1 MSTQQQAGMPSANDS
16 KVIGFGLTV
25 IFLLFGIFGGW
36 AAFAPLAES
45 SVAVGTIS
53 ADLDKKTLQHLE
65 GGVIESILVKDG
77 DEVKRGDMLLKLKDV
92 HIKSQLDIY
101 KAQYDDASALY
112 ARLMAQRDGLGSVI
126 YPDEL
131 QNESM
136 KKEQNS
142 IFYETK
148 KSIED
153 EKIISQNR
161 VVQLE
166 NQIEG
171 LNSLMEAKKSR
182 LTSIKEEIVE
192 WEELFRQKLVDKLK
206 IRELS
211 REQNSIEGDISQTA
225 SEIAKLSE
233 AINETKNQQL
243 LREKEFKKET
253 LNELV
258 AAKSALF
265 DLKSKIASVEDTL
278 LRTSI
283 VSPIDGTVVG
293 LNLHTVGGVVS
304 PGRDIL
310 QIVPQNSKLV
320 VVAQVQTADI
330 DKVKVGLM
338 ADIRFSAF
346 NVQKAH
352 VVEGKVVHVSADSFI
367 DEKSG
372 LPYYEAKIEVTK
384 NGQVQLADYGFELVS
399 GMPAEVM
406 IKTSERTVLSYL
418 VKPFT
423 DMIARGFN
431 EE

>member
-1 MSTQQQAGMPSANDS
+1 MSVEQEIKMPSTDDS
-16 KVIGFGLTV
+16 KVIGFGLAV
-25 IFLLFGIFGGW
+25 VFLLFGVFGGW

-45 SVAVGTIS
+45 SVAIGKIS

-65 GGVIESILVKDG
+65 GGVIESIHVKDG
-77 DEVKRGDMLLKLKDV
+77 DEVKKGDLLLKLRDV
-92 HIKSQLDIY
+92 HIKSQLDIF
-101 KAQYDDASALY
+101 KTQYDDASALY
-112 ARLMAQRDGLGSVI
+112 ARLVAQRDNKNSVV

-131 QNESM
+131 QNESI
-136 KKEQNS
+136 KKEQNN

-161 VVQLE
+161 VVQLQ

-182 LTSIKEEIVE
+182 LASIKEEILE
-192 WEELFRQKLVDKLK
+192 WEDLYRQKLVDKLK

-243 LREKEFKKET
+243 LREKEFTKET
-253 LNELV
+253 LGELV
-258 AAKSALF
+258 KAKSMLF
-265 DLKSKIASVEDTL
+265 DLKSKIVSVEDTL
-278 LRTSI
+278 LRTNI
-283 VSPIDGTVVG
+283 VAPIDGTVVG
-293 LNLHTVGGVVS
+293 LSLHTVGGVVS

-310 QIVPQNSKLV
+310 QIVPQDSKLI
-320 VVAQVQTADI
+320 VVAQVQTSDV

-352 VVEGKVVHVSADSFI
+352 VVEGRVVHVSADSFM

-372 LPYYEAKIEVTK
+372 MPYYEAKIEVTK
-384 NGQVQLADYGFELVS
+384 NGEVQLVDYGFELVS
-399 GMPAEVM
+399 GMPA
-406 IKTSERTVLSYL
+406 
-418 VKPFT
+418 
-423 DMIARGFN
+423 
-431 EE
+431 

>member
-1 MSTQQQAGMPSANDS
+1 MSMGQEIKMPSTDAS
-16 KVIGFGLTV
+16 KVIGFGLATV
-25 IFLLFGIFGGW
+25 FLLFVVFGGW
-36 AAFAPLAES
+36 AAYAPLAES
-45 SVAVGTIS
+45 SVAIGKIS

-65 GGVIESILVKDG
+65 GGAIENIYVKDG
-77 DEVKRGDMLLKLKDV
+77 DEVKKGDLLLKLRDV

-101 KAQYDDASALY
+101 KTQYDDASALY
-112 ARLMAQRDGLGSVI
+112 ARLVAQRDKKDSVV

-131 QNESM
+131 QNESI
-136 KKEQNS
+136 KKEQSN

-148 KSIED
+148 KSIAD

-166 NQIEG
+166 NQIGG

-182 LTSIKEEIVE
+182 LASIKEEIVE
-192 WEELFRQKLVDKLK
+192 WEELFRQQLVDKLK

-225 SEIAKLSE
+225 SEIAKLKE
-233 AINETKNQQL
+233 AINETRNQQL
-243 LREKEFKKET
+243 LREKESRKET

-258 AAKSALF
+258 AAKSMLF
-265 DLKSKIASVEDTL
+265 DLKSKIVSVEDTL
-278 LRTSI
+278 LRTNI
-283 VSPIDGTVVG
+283 VAPIDGTVVG
-293 LNLHTVGGVVS
+293 LSLHTVGGVVS

-310 QIVPQNSKLV
+310 QIIPQDSKLI
-320 VVAQVQTADI
+320 VVAQVQTSDV

-346 NVQKAH
+346 NVQQSH
-352 VVEGKVVHVSADSFI
+352 VVEGRVIHVSADSFM

-372 LPYYEAKIEVTK
+372 IPYYEAKIEVTK
-384 NGQVQLADYGFELVS
+384 DGEVQLVDYGFELVS

-406 IKTSERTVLSYL
+406 IKTSQRTVLGYL

-423 DMIARGFN
+423 DMVARGFN

>member
-1 MSTQQQAGMPSANDS
+1 MSVEQEIKMPSTDDS
-16 KVIGFGLTV
+16 KVIGFGLAV
-25 IFLLFGIFGGW
+25 VFLLFGVFGGW

-45 SVAVGTIS
+45 SVAIGKIS

-65 GGVIESILVKDG
+65 GGVIESIHVKDG
-77 DEVKRGDMLLKLKDV
+77 DEVKKGDLLLKLRDV
-92 HIKSQLDIY
+92 HIKRQLDIF
-101 KAQYDDASALY
+101 KTQYDDASALY
-112 ARLMAQRDGLGSVI
+112 ARLVAQRDNKNSVV

-131 QNESM
+131 QNESI
-136 KKEQNS
+136 KKEQNN

-161 VVQLE
+161 VVQLQ

-182 LTSIKEEIVE
+182 LASIKEEILE
-192 WEELFRQKLVDKLK
+192 WEDLYRQKLVDKLK

-243 LREKEFKKET
+243 LREKEFTKET
-253 LNELV
+253 LGELV
-258 AAKSALF
+258 KAKSMLF
-265 DLKSKIASVEDTL
+265 DLKSKIVSVEDTL
-278 LRTSI
+278 LRTNI
-283 VSPIDGTVVG
+283 VAPIDGTVVG
-293 LNLHTVGGVVS
+293 LSLHTVGGVVS

-310 QIVPQNSKLV
+310 QIVPQDSKLI
-320 VVAQVQTADI
+320 VVAQVQTSDV

-352 VVEGKVVHVSADSFI
+352 VVEGRVVHVSADSFM

-372 LPYYEAKIEVTK
+372 MPYYEAKIEVTK
-384 NGQVQLADYGFELVS
+384 NGEVQLVDYGFELVS

>member
-1 MSTQQQAGMPSANDS
+1 MSTQQQVEMPSANDS

-25 IFLLFGIFGGW
+25 ILMLFGIFGGW

-45 SVAVGTIS
+45 SVTVGTIS

-65 GGVIESILVKDG
+65 GGVIESIHVKDG
-77 DEVKRGDMLLKLKDV
+77 DEVKKGDMLLKLKDV

-112 ARLMAQRDGLGSVI
+112 ARLVAQRDGLGSVV
-126 YPDEL
+126 YPEEL

-171 LNSLMEAKKSR
+171 LTSLMEAKKSR
-182 LTSIKEEIVE
+182 LASIKEEIVE

-211 REQNSIEGDISQTA
+211 REQNSIEGDISQTE
-225 SEIAKLSE
+225 SEIAKLKE
-233 AINETKNQQL
+233 AINEARNQQL
-243 LREKEFKKET
+243 LREKEFRKEM

-265 DLKSKIASVEDTL
+265 DLKSKIVSIEDTL
-278 LRTSI
+278 LRTNI
-283 VSPIDGTVVG
+283 IAPIDGTVVG

-304 PGRDIL
+304 PGKDIL

-320 VVAQVQTADI
+320 VVSQVQTADI

-352 VVEGKVVHVSADSFI
+352 VVEGRVIHVSADSFV

-384 NGQVQLADYGFELVS
+384 NGQVQLVDYGFELVS

>member
-1 MSTQQQAGMPSANDS
+1 MSENRDIQMPSTSDS
-16 KVIGFGLTV
+16 KVIGFGLAV
-25 IFLLFGIFGGW
+25 IFLLFGVFGGW

-45 SVAVGTIS
+45 SVAIGKIS

-65 GGVIESILVKDG
+65 GGVIESIHVKDG
-77 DEVKRGDMLLKLKDV
+77 DEVKEGDLLLKLRDV
-92 HIKSQLDIY
+92 HINSQLEIY

-112 ARLMAQRDGLGSVI
+112 ARLQAQRDSKGSVI

-131 QNESM
+131 QNESI
-136 KKEQNS
+136 KKEQNN

-166 NQIEG
+166 NQIDG
-171 LNSLMEAKKSR
+171 LNSLMQAKKSR
-182 LTSIKEEIVE
+182 LASIKEETLE
-192 WEELFRQKLVDKLK
+192 WEDLYRQKLVDKLK

-211 REQNSIEGDISQTA
+211 REQNSIDGDISQTA

-233 AINETKNQQL
+233 AINETRNQQL
-243 LREKEFKKET
+243 LREKEFTKET

-258 AAKSALF
+258 AAKSMLF
-265 DLKSKIASVEDTL
+265 DLKSKIVSIEDTL
-278 LRTSI
+278 LRTNI
-283 VSPIDGTVVG
+283 VAPIDGTVVG
-293 LNLHTVGGVVS
+293 LSLHTVGGVVA

-310 QIVPQNSKLV
+310 QIVPQNSKLI
-320 VVAQVQTADI
+320 VVAQVQTPDI
-330 DKVKVGLM
+330 DKVKVGLT

-352 VVEGKVVHVSADSFI
+352 VVEGRVVHVSADSFM

-372 LPYYEAKIEVTK
+372 LPYYEAKVEVTK
-384 NGQVQLADYGFELVS
+384 NGQVQLVDYGFELVS

-418 VKPFT
+418 VKPLT
-423 DMIARGFN
+423 DMISRGFN

>member
-1 MSTQQQAGMPSANDS
+1 MSVEQEIKMPSTDDS
-16 KVIGFGLTV
+16 KVIGFGLAV
-25 IFLLFGIFGGW
+25 VFLLFGVFGGW

-45 SVAVGTIS
+45 SVAIGKIS

-65 GGVIESILVKDG
+65 GGVIESIHVKDG
-77 DEVKRGDMLLKLKDV
+77 DEVKKGDLLLKLRDV
-92 HIKSQLDIY
+92 HIKSQLDIF
-101 KAQYDDASALY
+101 KTQYDDASALY
-112 ARLMAQRDGLGSVI
+112 ARLVAQRDNKNSVV

-131 QNESM
+131 QNESI
-136 KKEQNS
+136 KKEQNN

-161 VVQLE
+161 VVQLQ

-182 LTSIKEEIVE
+182 LASIKEEILE
-192 WEELFRQKLVDKLK
+192 WEDLYRQKLVDKLK

-243 LREKEFKKET
+243 LREKEFTKET
-253 LNELV
+253 LGELV
-258 AAKSALF
+258 KAKYMLF
-265 DLKSKIASVEDTL
+265 DLKSKIVSVEDTL
-278 LRTSI
+278 LRTNI
-283 VSPIDGTVVG
+283 VAPIDGTVVG
-293 LNLHTVGGVVS
+293 LSLHTVGGVVS

-310 QIVPQNSKLV
+310 QIVPQDSKLI
-320 VVAQVQTADI
+320 VVAQVQTSDV

-352 VVEGKVVHVSADSFI
+352 VVEGRVVHVSADSFM

-372 LPYYEAKIEVTK
+372 MPYYEAKIEVTK
-384 NGQVQLADYGFELVS
+384 NGEVQLVDYGFELVS
-399 GMPAEVM
+399 GMPAEVI

>member
-1 MSTQQQAGMPSANDS
+1 MSENRDIKMPSTNDS
-16 KVIGFGLTV
+16 KVIGFGFGIV
-25 IFLLFGIFGGW
+25 FLLFAIFGGW
-36 AAFAPLAES
+36 MAFAPLAES
-45 SVAVGTIS
+45 SVAIGKVS
-53 ADLDKKTLQHLE
+53 ADLDKKTIQHLE
-65 GGVIESILVKDG
+65 GGVIENIYVKDG
-77 DEVKRGDMLLKLKDV
+77 DEVKKGDILLKIKEIN
-92 HIKSQLDIY
+92 IKSQLDIF
-101 KAQYDDASALY
+101 KTQYDDASALY
-112 ARLMAQRDGLGSVI
+112 ARLVAQRDGQSSVV

-131 QNESM
+131 KNEGI

-142 IFYETK
+142 IFFETK

-166 NQIEG
+166 NQISG
-171 LNSLMEAKKSR
+171 LKSLMEAKKSR
-182 LTSIKEEIVE
+182 MKSISEEILE
-192 WEELFRQKLVDKLK
+192 WEELYKQRLVDKLK
-206 IRELS
+206 IRDLG
-211 REQNSIEGDISQTA
+211 REKNMIEGDISQTD
-225 SEIAKLSE
+225 SEIAKLYE

-243 LREKEFKKET
+243 LREKEFAKVT

-258 AAKSALF
+258 KAKSILF
-265 DLKSKIASVEDTL
+265 DLQSKIVSVEDTL
-278 LRTSI
+278 KRTSV

-293 LNLHTVGGVVS
+293 LSLHTVGGVVA

-310 QIVPQNSKLV
+310 QIIPQKSKLI

-338 ADIRFSAF
+338 SDIRFSAF
-346 NVQKAH
+346 NTRDTH
-352 VVEGKVVHVSADSFI
+352 VIEGKVVHVSADSFK

-384 NGQVQLADYGFELVS
+384 NGEQQIAEYGFELVS

-406 IKTSERTVLSYL
+406 IKMSERTMLSYL
-418 VKPFT
+418 IKPLT
-423 DMIARGFN
+423 DMVSRGFN

>member
-1 MSTQQQAGMPSANDS
+1 MSVEQEIKMPSTDDS
-16 KVIGFGLTV
+16 KVIGFGLAV
-25 IFLLFGIFGGW
+25 VFLLFGVFGGW

-45 SVAVGTIS
+45 SVAIGKIS

-65 GGVIESILVKDG
+65 GGVIESIHVKDG
-77 DEVKRGDMLLKLKDV
+77 DEVKKGDLLLKLRDV
-92 HIKSQLDIY
+92 HIKSQLDIF
-101 KAQYDDASALY
+101 KTQYDDASALY
-112 ARLMAQRDGLGSVI
+112 ARLVAQRDNKNSVV

-131 QNESM
+131 QNESI
-136 KKEQNS
+136 KKEQNN
-142 IFYETK
+142 IFYETR

-161 VVQLE
+161 VVQLQ

-182 LTSIKEEIVE
+182 LASIKEEILE
-192 WEELFRQKLVDKLK
+192 WEDLYRQKLVDKLK

-233 AINETKNQQL
+233 AINETRNQQL
-243 LREKEFKKET
+243 LREKEFTKET
-253 LNELV
+253 LGELV
-258 AAKSALF
+258 KAKSMLF
-265 DLKSKIASVEDTL
+265 DLKSKIVSVEDTL
-278 LRTSI
+278 SRTNI
-283 VSPIDGTVVG
+283 VAPIDGTVVG
-293 LNLHTVGGVVS
+293 LSLHTVGGVVS

-310 QIVPQNSKLV
+310 QIVPQDSKLI
-320 VVAQVQTADI
+320 VVAQVQTSDV

-352 VVEGKVVHVSADSFI
+352 VVEGRVVHVSADSFM

-372 LPYYEAKIEVTK
+372 MPYYEAKIEVTK
-384 NGQVQLADYGFELVS
+384 NGEVQLVDYGFELVS

>member
-1 MSTQQQAGMPSANDS
+1 MSAKQEIKMPSTNDS

-25 IFLLFGIFGGW
+25 IFLLFGVFGVW

-65 GGVIESILVKDG
+65 GGVIESIHVKDG
-77 DEVKRGDMLLKLKDV
+77 DEVKKGDILLKLKDI
-92 HIKSQLDIY
+92 HINSQLDIH

-112 ARLMAQRDGLGSVI
+112 ARLVAQRDKLSSVV
-126 YPDEL
+126 YPQEL
-131 QNESM
+131 KNESM
-136 KKEQNS
+136 KNEQNS

-171 LNSLMEAKKSR
+171 LNSLLQAKKSR
-182 LTSIKEEIVE
+182 LKSIKEEILE
-192 WEELFRQKLVDKLK
+192 WEELYKQKLVDKLK
-206 IRELS
+206 IRDLG
-211 REQNSIEGDISQTA
+211 REQNTIEGDISQTQ

-243 LREKEFKKET
+243 LREKEFTKET
-253 LNELV
+253 LGELV
-258 AAKSALF
+258 QAKSALF
-265 DLKSKIASVEDTL
+265 DLKSKIASVEEML
-278 LRTSI
+278 QRTNI
-283 VSPIDGTVVG
+283 VAPIDGTVVG
-293 LNLHTVGGVVS
+293 LSLHTVGGVVS

-352 VVEGKVVHVSADSFI
+352 VVEGRVVHVSADSFM

-384 NGQVQLADYGFELVS
+384 NGQAQLVEYGFELVS

-406 IKTSERTVLSYL
+406 IKTSERTVLSYFI
-418 VKPFT
+418 KPFT

>member
-1 MSTQQQAGMPSANDS
+1 MSVEQEIKMPSTDDS
-16 KVIGFGLTV
+16 KVIGFGLAV
-25 IFLLFGIFGGW
+25 VFLLFGVFGGW

-45 SVAVGTIS
+45 SVAIGKIS

-65 GGVIESILVKDG
+65 GGVIESIHVKDG
-77 DEVKRGDMLLKLKDV
+77 DEVKKGDLLLKLRDV
-92 HIKSQLDIY
+92 HIKSQLDIF
-101 KAQYDDASALY
+101 KTQYDDASALY
-112 ARLMAQRDGLGSVI
+112 ARLVAQRDNKNSVV

-131 QNESM
+131 QNESI
-136 KKEQNS
+136 KKEQNN

-161 VVQLE
+161 VVQLQ

-182 LTSIKEEIVE
+182 LASIKEEILE
-192 WEELFRQKLVDKLK
+192 WEDLYRQKLVDKLK

-243 LREKEFKKET
+243 LREKEFTKET
-253 LNELV
+253 LGELV
-258 AAKSALF
+258 KAKSMLF
-265 DLKSKIASVEDTL
+265 DLKSKIVSVEDTL
-278 LRTSI
+278 LRTNI
-283 VSPIDGTVVG
+283 VAPIDGTVVG
-293 LNLHTVGGVVS
+293 LSLHTVGGVVS

-310 QIVPQNSKLV
+310 QIVPQDSKLI
-320 VVAQVQTADI
+320 VVAQVQTSDV

-352 VVEGKVVHVSADSFI
+352 VVEGRVVHVSADSFM

-372 LPYYEAKIEVTK
+372 MPYYEAKIEVTK
-384 NGQVQLADYGFELVS
+384 NGEVQLVDYGFELVS

>member
-1 MSTQQQAGMPSANDS
+1 
-16 KVIGFGLTV
+16 L
-25 IFLLFGIFGGW
+25 
-36 AAFAPLAES
+36 
-45 SVAVGTIS
+45 
-53 ADLDKKTLQHLE
+53 
-65 GGVIESILVKDG
+65 
-77 DEVKRGDMLLKLKDV
+77 LLKLRDV

-101 KAQYDDASALY
+101 KTQHDDAYALY
-112 ARLMAQRDGLGSVI
+112 ARLVAQRDSKDNIV

-131 QNESM
+131 QNESI
-136 KKEQNS
+136 KKEQNN
-142 IFYETK
+142 IFYATK
-148 KSIED
+148 KSIAD

-166 NQIEG
+166 NQIDG
-171 LNSLMEAKKSR
+171 LKSLMQAKKSR
-182 LTSIKEEIVE
+182 LESIKDEILE
-192 WEELFRQKLVDKLK
+192 WEDLYRQKLVDKLK

-225 SEIAKLSE
+225 SEIAKLAE
-233 AINETKNQQL
+233 AINETRNQQL
-243 LREKEFKKET
+243 LREKEFTKQT
-253 LNELV
+253 LGELV
-258 AAKSALF
+258 QAKSMLF

-278 LRTSI
+278 LRTNI
-283 VSPIDGTVVG
+283 VAPIDGTVVG

-310 QIVPQNSKLV
+310 KIIPQSSKLI
-320 VVAQVQTADI
+320 VVAQVQISDV

-346 NVQKAH
+346 NTRNTQ
-352 VVEGKVVHVSADSFI
+352 VVEGRVVHVSADSFI

-372 LPYYEAKIEVTK
+372 VPYYEAKIEVTK
-384 NGQVQLADYGFELVS
+384 SGEVQLVDYGFELVS

-406 IKTSERTVLSYL
+406 IKTSDRTVLSYF

-423 DMIARGFN
+423 DMITRGFN

>member
-1 MSTQQQAGMPSANDS
+1 MSVDQEIKMPSTNASN
-16 KVIGFGLTV
+16 VIGFGLMV
-25 IFLLFGIFGGW
+25 VFLLLGGFGGW

-45 SVAVGTIS
+45 SVAVGKIS
-53 ADLDKKTLQHLE
+53 ADLDKKNLQHLE
-65 GGVIESILVKDG
+65 GGVIENIFVKDG
-77 DEVKRGDMLLKLKDV
+77 DEVKKGDMLLKLRDV

-101 KAQYDDASALY
+101 KAQYDDALALY
-112 ARLMAQRDGLGSVI
+112 ARLVAQRDSKDSVV

-131 QNESM
+131 ENESI
-136 KKEQNS
+136 KQEQDN
-142 IFYETK
+142 IFYTTK

-166 NQIEG
+166 NQIDG
-171 LNSLMEAKKSR
+171 LESLMRAKKSR
-182 LTSIKEEIVE
+182 LESIKEEILE
-192 WEELFRQKLVDKLK
+192 WEDLYRQKLVDKLK
-206 IRELS
+206 IRELD
-211 REQNSIEGDISQTA
+211 REQNTIEGDISQTA
-225 SEIAKLSE
+225 SEIAKLKE

-243 LREKEFKKET
+243 LREKEFTKQT
-253 LNELV
+253 LGELV
-258 AAKSALF
+258 QAKSMLF
-265 DLKSKIASVEDTL
+265 DLKSKILSVEDTL
-278 LRTSI
+278 LRTNI
-283 VSPIDGTVVG
+283 VAPIDGTVVG
-293 LNLHTVGGVVS
+293 LNLHTIGGVVS

-310 QIVPQNSKLV
+310 QIIPQNSKLI
-320 VVAQVQTADI
+320 VVAQVKTSDV

-352 VVEGKVVHVSADSFI
+352 VVEGKVVHVSADSFM

-372 LPYYEAKIEVTK
+372 MPYYEAKIVVTK
-384 NGQVQLADYGFELVS
+384 KGEMQLVDYGFELVS

-406 IKTSERTVLSYL
+406 IKTSQRTVLSYL

>member
-1 MSTQQQAGMPSANDS
+1 MSEKQEIKMPSADDS
-16 KVIGFGLTV
+16 KVIGFGLAIV
-25 IFLLFGIFGGW
+25 FLLFAIFGGW

-45 SVAVGTIS
+45 SVAIGKIS

-65 GGVIESILVKDG
+65 GGVIESIYVKDG
-77 DEVKRGDMLLKLKDV
+77 DKVKKGDMLLKLRDV

-101 KAQYDDASALY
+101 KTQLDDASALY
-112 ARLMAQRDGLGSVI
+112 ARLVAQRDNKDSIV

-131 QNESM
+131 QNESI
-136 KKEQNS
+136 KKEQNN

-166 NQIEG
+166 NQIDG
-171 LNSLMEAKKSR
+171 LKSLMQAKESR
-182 LTSIKEEIVE
+182 LASIKEEILE
-192 WEELFRQKLVDKLK
+192 WEELYRQKLVDKLK

-233 AINETKNQQL
+233 AINETRNQQL
-243 LREKEFKKET
+243 LREKEFTKET
-253 LNELV
+253 LNQLV
-258 AAKSALF
+258 EAKSMLF
-265 DLKSKIASVEDTL
+265 DLKSKITSTEDTL
-278 LRTSI
+278 KRTNI
-283 VSPIDGTVVG
+283 VAPIEGTVVG
-293 LNLHTVGGVVS
+293 LSLHTIGGVIS
-304 PGRDIL
+304 PGKEIL
-310 QIVPQNSKLV
+310 QIVPQSSKLI
-320 VVAQVQTADI
+320 VVAQVQTSDV
-330 DKVKVGLM
+330 DKVKTGLM

-352 VVEGKVVHVSADSFI
+352 VVEGKVVHVSADSFM

-372 LPYYEAKIEVTK
+372 VPYYEAKIEVTK
-384 NGQVQLADYGFELVS
+384 NGELQLIDYGFELVS

-423 DMIARGFN
+423 DMVARGFN